1 MAMSFSPNSGAE
13 SPGGHSDVGTGQ
25 GDESEPPG
33 NGSLLS
39 RLGLISHEFR
49 EVGVSKQ
56 ESESNSFSSN
66 GSSTDMDMPEP
77 NSIHQRAMNPQR
89 IHLMLIEDN
98 PGDVFLTRDIIE
110 QMRLNCDLTVV
121 EDGEKALQMLRRA
134 ERGSGGNQSL
144 PDLVLLDLNLPRK
157 TGREVLADIRDDP
170 HLAHLPVVV
179 LTSSGHT
186 DDMAAM
192 LGHGASSYM
201 LKPMGR
207 TDMMHALDLIASRR
221 DEPV

>member
-1 MAMSFSPNSGAE
+1 MAMILSPKSSAAN
-13 SPGGHSDVGTGQ
+13 PGGHSASGTGQ
-25 GDESEPPG
+25 GDEPEPPG
-33 NGSLLS
+33 K
-39 RLGLISHEFR
+39 GLIARRF
-49 EVGVSKQ
+49 G
-56 ESESNSFSSN
+56 
-66 GSSTDMDMPEP
+66 GSSHDLRPAADSSKGGGATSDSSTKSGIPEP
-77 NSIHQRAMNPQR
+77 KSQNLSAPNSRR

-98 PGDVFLTRDIIE
+98 PGDVFLTRDIID

-121 EDGEKALQMLRRA
+121 EDGEEAVQMLRRA
-134 ERGSGGNQSL
+134 ERGTGKNRSL

-170 HLAHLPVVV
+170 ELAHLPVVV
-179 LTSSGHT
+179 LTSSDHT

-207 TDMMHALDLIASRR
+207 ADLMHVLDLIPTRR
-221 DEPV
+221 HEST